1 MIPSSMP
8 PTIIA
13 LISAGLTSIV
23 GPIIVHFIQLH
34 TAKKQNKDLIKESLQ
49 TNILVENKI
58 EKIKEDHEADRVWIT
73 QFHNGGNFY
82 PTGKSIQKFSMF
94 YESVAI
100 GVSSQKMSFQNIPVS
115 LFNKSMS
122 VLSEDNIIIIPDFN
136 DIKIATYGLKH
147 IAEETECKSSYLF
160 AIRNIEDRFIGV
172 LGVDYTKELKNLD
185 EDEINRLAIEAT
197 SIGGVLMGNKS

>member
-1 MIPSSMP
+1 
-8 PTIIA
+8 
-13 LISAGLTSIV
+13 
-23 GPIIVHFIQLH
+23 
-34 TAKKQNKDLIKESLQ
+34 
-49 TNILVENKI
+49 
-58 EKIKEDHEADRVWIT
+58 
-73 QFHNGGNFY
+73 
-82 PTGKSIQKFSMF
+82 
-94 YESVAI
+94 
-100 GVSSQKMSFQNIPVS
+100 MSFQNIPVS

-122 VLSEDNIIIIPDFN
+122 VLSEDSIIIIPDFN